1 MFRNF
6 STLRTR
12 LMLEKQDQLSR
23 LKEQLERLDQDEPFV
38 LFRGSLRRDRN
49 EERRRLLD
57 EIDQLIVGYG

>member
-1 MFRNF
+1 
-6 STLRTR
+6 
-12 LMLEKQDQLSR
+12 MLEKQDQLSR